1 GETDQK
7 RCPRRLRLAHQR
19 TFFLLQWNVRR
30 GVVMRNAP
38 FAIALSDEHSEA
50 RRSGDRLTILHSRK
64 FIKSGDEDSIV
75 AKHNRS
81 SFTDSI
87 CVTGGRTKIF
97 GDGLRSF
104 RDNGAYG
111 AEQDCV
117 GCVELYQCVAVI
129 GTICCRPPIDE
140 PVCLLC
146 RAREGP
152 R

>member
-1 GETDQK
+1 MSAPT
-7 RCPRRLRLAHQR
+7 PFSTSLADI
-19 TFFLLQWNVRR
+19 FLLQWNVRR

-64 FIKSGDEDSIV
+64 LIKSGDEDSIV

-87 CVTGGRTKIF
+87 CVTAGRTKIF